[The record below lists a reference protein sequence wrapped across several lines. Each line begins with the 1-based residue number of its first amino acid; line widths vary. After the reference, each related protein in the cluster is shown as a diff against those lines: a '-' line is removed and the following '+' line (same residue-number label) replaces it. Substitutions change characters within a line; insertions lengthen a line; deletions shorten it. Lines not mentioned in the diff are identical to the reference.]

1 LALRTQDQ
9 SYTDD
14 KGRRRWRAND
24 ELAGELERLGD
35 YLIICGYEESHARRY
50 HKLAY
55 QIARYPDSVLQLHR
69 ERRLSEIQGV
79 GATVAG
85 IIGEIIETGTSSKM
99 EQWATKFPKSVLELR
114 DIPGLGPKTIRTLYR
129 KLHIRSLADL
139 EKALDEE
146 KLQDIKGIGK
156 KTVDTMRRYLS
167 DRL

>member
-1 LALRTQDQ
+1 LALRTEDQ

-24 ELAGELERLGD
+24 ELAEELERLGD

-55 QIARYPDSVLQLHR
+55 QIARYPESALQLHR

-79 GATVAG
+79 GTTIAG
-85 IIGEIIETGTSSKM
+85 IISEIIETGTSSKM

-114 DIPGLGPKTIRTLYR
+114 DIPGLGAKTIRTLYR
-129 KLHIRSLADL
+129 KLHIRSLAEL
-139 EKALDEE
+139 KRALDED
-146 KLQDIKGIGK
+146 KLRDIKGIGK
-156 KTVDTMRRYLS
+156 KTLDTMRRYVS
-167 DRL
+167 EHA